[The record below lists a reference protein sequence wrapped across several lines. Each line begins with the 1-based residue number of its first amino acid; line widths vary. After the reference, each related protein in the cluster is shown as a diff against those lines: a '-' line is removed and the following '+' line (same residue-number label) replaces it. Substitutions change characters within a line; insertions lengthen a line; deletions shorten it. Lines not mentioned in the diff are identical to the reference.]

1 MLPAAKID
9 ESRWSHSTWW
19 PKMWLDENFVP
30 FASFIPKVRHVSFFL
45 ASILFFNMDFVIGQ
59 KTPNK
64 MHFWEITF
72 QSQQKT
78 FNQWQ
83 PWGKVHLHFS
93 VNTHRHSPHGRQ
105 NEQTFLQLRFWRIEC
120 FVLDEHRTT
129 SQGQIIWINFDSNKR
144 SFLWQV
150 NFRSMSIC
158 FFCRK

>member
-1 MLPAAKID
+1 MKADGATQHDDLKCDWMRISFLLPA
-9 ESRWSHSTWW
+9 SSQRWDMFPFSWLRFFSSTWTL
-19 PKMWLDENFVP
+19 WLD
-30 FASFIPKVRHVSFFL
+30 KKHQR
-45 ASILFFNMDFVIGQ
+45 
-59 KTPNK
+59 K

-150 NFRSMSIC
+150 NWMRE
-158 FFCRK
+158 